1 MPNKYPEKKGWDVPK
16 QKYTVSNW
24 SDYNESLRSRGG
36 ITVWLSDDAIENW
49 VVKDRV
55 YDGSG
60 APILFTDFA
69 ITTCHEIRQ
78 VYRLPLRQCQG
89 FINSLFKIK
98 NLPISSPDYSTLSK
112 RLKELNIKSPQYK
125 KTDRP
130 DDTVHAIA
138 IDSTGLKRFGADESQ
153 VPPLLDK
160 IERDIDHLS
169 VGGT

>member
-36 ITVWLSDDAIENW
+36 ITVWLSNDAIENW

-60 APILFTDFA
+60 TPILFTDFA

-98 NLPISSPDYSTLSK
+98 NLPISSPDYSTL
-112 RLKELNIKSPQYK
+112 
-125 KTDRP
+125 T
-130 DDTVHAIA
+130 
-138 IDSTGLKRFGADESQ
+138 TGCGF
-153 VPPLLDK
+153 
-160 IERDIDHLS
+160 
-169 VGGT
+169 

>member
-36 ITVWLSDDAIENW
+36 ITVWLSNDAIENW

-78 VYRLPLRQCQG
+78 VYRLPLRQRQG
-89 FINSLFKIK
+89 FINSFFKIK
-98 NLPISSPDYSTLSK
+98 NLPISSPDYSTL
-112 RLKELNIKSPQYK
+112 
-125 KTDRP
+125 T
-130 DDTVHAIA
+130 
-138 IDSTGLKRFGADESQ
+138 TGCGF
-153 VPPLLDK
+153 
-160 IERDIDHLS
+160 
-169 VGGT
+169 